1 MKTNKENN
9 GVFIIVLL
17 GIGAILVLFF
27 PNIYDFIS
35 SLSMPKIQ
43 EQKEEQKEEQEE
55 VKEIDENVLEIIHYP
70 LMRTSI
76 YNSNT
81 YYSLDKFTINDLS
94 NNDILLNAFLD
105 IYEGNMTP
113 YESIGRCTN
122 ISKQFDKKYIELR
135 IKNILNN
142 KLNYTFDNFYV
153 PEDLDT
159 NYSGTWNYDSY
170 NNRFVYVG
178 LCNSSATNVTY
189 YNLEEL
195 IKIEYNKDD
204 DIDAYYYVGFAKV
217 EGSNFTIYK
226 DPQMTIELSKGTF
239 TTKEALND
247 VYKSMNKNDKKIYKY
262 TFKNNLCSY
271 NEYCLYEGKWVN
283 EF

>member
-1 MKTNKENN
+1 MQKNNENN
-9 GVFIIVLL
+9 GVFMIVLL
-17 GIGAILVLFF
+17 GIGAILVFFFF
-27 PNIYDFIS
+27 PKIYDFMNS
-35 SLSMPKIQ
+35 QTVPKI
-43 EQKEEQKEEQEE
+43 ENFETEEKEEIK
-55 VKEIDENVLEIIHYP
+55 KIDDSILETIHYP

-76 YNSNT
+76 YDVST

-105 IYEGNMTP
+105 IYEGNMTS
-113 YESIGRCTN
+113 YESKGWCTN
-122 ISKQFDKKYIELR
+122 ISKQFNKNYIELR

-142 KLNYTFDNFYV
+142 KLNYTLDNFYV
-153 PEDLDT
+153 PEDLET
-159 NYSGTWNYDSY
+159 NYSGTWNYDSL
-170 NNRFVYVG
+170 NNRFIYVG
-178 LCNSSATNVTY
+178 LCTSRATNIKY

-217 EGSNFTIYK
+217 EGNNYIIYK
-226 DPQMTIELSKGTF
+226 DPQMTIELTKGVF
-239 TTKEALND
+239 TTKEDLDNI
-247 VYKSMNKNDKKIYKY
+247 YKNINKNNKNIYKY
-262 TFKNNLCSY
+262 TFKNTLCSY